1 MISVNLIPAELRS
14 IGATPLPRRLIIYAG
29 VAVNCVMLVVGLTY
43 FLSTI
48 PGLEANKHAL
58 DREIYQAEVIGKVRQ
73 EYNTLVQQKRDFQN
87 RKATIDEIS
96 GTRIIW
102 AKQLDQL
109 WDMIPP
115 EMWLTNLYLDQ
126 PKKRARTGEP
136 SGPKLII
143 EGYTAG
149 PEVSKV
155 SDFIRALERD
165 MPDREDFFEV
175 FESIKLVELYL
186 DEEKFQEYE
195 EGVATKFVLELALK
209 PLQSEGNKGLQEK
222 PRGAPS
228 R

>member
-14 IGATPLPRRLIIYAG
+14 TGATPLPRRLIIYAG
-29 VAVNCVMLVVGLTY
+29 VAVNCIMLVVGLTY
-43 FLSTI
+43 FLATI
-48 PGLEANKHAL
+48 PGLEANEDAL

-87 RKATIDEIS
+87 HKATIDEIS
-96 GTRIIW
+96 RTRIIW
-102 AKQLDQL
+102 AKQLDRL

-115 EMWLTNLYLDQ
+115 EMWLTNLRLEQ
-126 PKKRARTGEP
+126 PKKRTRTKEP
-136 SGPKLII
+136 PGLKLVI

-149 PEVSKV
+149 PEISKV
-155 SDFIRALERD
+155 SDFIRALERET
-165 MPDREDFFEV
+165 PDRKDFFEI

-186 DEEKFQEYE
+186 DEEKFREYE
-195 EGVATKFVLELALK
+195 EGVATKFVLELTIN
-209 PLQSEGNKGLQEK
+209 PLQMEGSEGLREK